1 MILEFTQDLQ
11 DAVTREAAQL
21 VCAEID
27 KVQAV
32 LHGASNMLAVIR
44 LRLCGGIIA
53 EGEKV
58 MEEAAAR
65 KRGNSVCCRT
75 RC

>member
-1 MILEFTQDLQ
+1 MTKAEKIAADRDARAEMILEITQDLQ

-32 LHGASNMLAVIR
+32 LHGASNMLAVISAGYAAGS
-44 LRLCGGIIA
+44 LP
-53 EGEKV
+53 KV
-58 MEEAAAR
+58 R
-65 KRGNSVCCRT
+65 K
-75 RC
+75 

>member
-1 MILEFTQDLQ
+1 MTKAEKIAADRDARAEMILEITQDLQ

-32 LHGASNMLAVIR
+32 LQGASNMLAVIAAGYR
-44 LRLCGGIIA
+44 AGSLP
-53 EGEKV
+53 KV
-58 MEEAAAR
+58 R
-65 KRGNSVCCRT
+65 KP
-75 RC
+75 